1 MTEKGRAHQHGRP
14 RNDGKPVARQLLP
27 HEASIL
33 TSIQEMISGHKA
45 KLAELDPVTQTAEQ
59 KKIGEQLGFLLS
71 QLRARQR
78 QFGQP
83 VEPE

>member
-1 MTEKGRAHQHGRP
+1 MTEKGRAHQKGRP

-27 HEASIL
+27 QESSLL
-33 TSIQEMISGHKA
+33 TSIQDMINGHKA
-45 KLAELDPVTQTAEQ
+45 KLAELDPTTQTAEH
-59 KKIGEQLGFLLS
+59 KKVGEQLGFLLA

-83 VEPE
+83 VDSE